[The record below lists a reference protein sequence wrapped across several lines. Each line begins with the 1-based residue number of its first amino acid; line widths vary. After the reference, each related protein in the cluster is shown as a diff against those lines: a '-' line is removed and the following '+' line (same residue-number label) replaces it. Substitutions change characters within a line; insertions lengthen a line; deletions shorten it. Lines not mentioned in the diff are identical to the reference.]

1 MTKQDLIAFEQ
12 RIADLYDAGELP
24 YLVHLSGGNEGQLI
38 GIFKQISKGDYVF
51 STHRNHYHYLLHG
64 GQPDELEEMILSG
77 KSMFVFN
84 RRLNFYSSSI
94 VCGTAAIAAGV
105 AWALKRKG
113 SKQKVW
119 CFLGD
124 GAEDEGHFYE
134 AARYVDGQDLPC
146 TFVIED
152 NDRSV
157 IATKKQRWGKNAT
170 CFNKLPCVYKY
181 RYKATWPHGGTGSGK
196 WLEFKQTAK
205 VERPKAEA
213 KPILLASTH
222 TEKYKE
228 AVDWSMRMLAERGA
242 IFVGYNVGCSDAYG
256 SLAGIPDDQR
266 LETPLAENLMTGLAL
281 GMSLEGFKAV
291 LFFERHDFIYNA
303 LDILVNQAD
312 IIDFL
317 SNGQYSFPIIIKAV
331 VGSVKPFYA
340 GITHTSNLEELFEKI
355 FMFPTYA
362 PKTAEE
368 VISAYKIALDSKR
381 PVLIS
386 ERKEL
391 Y

>member
-1 MTKQDLIAFEQ
+1 MNRKDLMVFEQ
-12 RIADLYDAGELP
+12 KIADLYDDGELP
-24 YLVHLSGGNEGQLI
+24 YLIHLSGGNEDQLI

-64 GQPDELEEMILSG
+64 GNPDRLEEMIRNG

-134 AARYVDGQDLPC
+134 AARYVDGQGLPC
-146 TFVIED
+146 TFIIED

-157 IATKKQRWGKNAT
+157 IASKKERWGKST
-170 CFNKLPCVYKY
+170 VGFKLPCIYKY
-181 RYKATWPHGGTGSGK
+181 KYKATWPHGGTGSGK
-196 WLEFKQTAK
+196 WLEFMQEAK
-205 VERPKAEA
+205 VEVPKIET
-213 KPILLASTH
+213 KPILSAPTH
-222 TEKYKE
+222 TNKYKE
-228 AVDWSMRMLAERGA
+228 AVNWSMRMLADNGA

-256 SLAGIPDDQR
+256 SLIDVPDDQR
-266 LETPLAENLMTGLAL
+266 LETPLAENLMAGLAL
-281 GMSLEGFKAV
+281 GMSLERFKAV

-317 SNGQYSFPIIIKAV
+317 SDGQYSFPIIIRAV
-331 VGSVKPFYA
+331 AGSVKPFYA

-355 FMFPTYA
+355 FTFPTYA

-368 VISAYKIALDSKR
+368 VISAYKIALDSRR